1 MDVEQ
6 TRRFQQRRRV
16 SVSPQQIID
25 GILAGERSML
35 ARGITLVESSVP
47 AHQEPAQQILEACLP
62 HTNGSIRL
70 GITGVPGV
78 GKSTFIEALG
88 VHLTRDRNEKVAV
101 LAVDP
106 SSPVSGGSILGDK
119 TRMTRLGVDPHAY
132 IRPSPASGSLGGVA
146 RKTREAIILCEA
158 AGYRNVF
165 VETVGVGQSEVAVAG
180 LTDFFLLLMLAG
192 AGDEL
197 QGMKRGI
204 MEMTE
209 LMAINK
215 ADGDNRVPSESA
227 RRLYESALKLFPP
240 HASGWSPQVVTCS
253 ARTGEG
259 IAAIWKLVL
268 EHHEQAVRS
277 GWYEKNRRQQ
287 AQQAMYATI
296 EAGLRDQFF
305 SNSEVRRNIATL
317 ETDVLEGRVSAYR
330 AARQL
335 LDRFKGANTE

>member
-6 TRRFQQRRRV
+6 ARRFQQRRRV
-16 SVSPQQIID
+16 AVSPQQIID
-25 GILAGERSML
+25 GIIAGDRAML
-35 ARGITLVESSVP
+35 ARGITLIESSVP

-88 VHLTRDRNEKVAV
+88 IHLTHERGQKVAV

-158 AGYRNVF
+158 AGYRNIF

-204 MEMTE
+204 MEMTD

-215 ADGDNRVPSESA
+215 ADGDNRVPSEAA

-240 HASGWSPQVVTCS
+240 HASGWSPRVVTCS
-253 ARTGEG
+253 SRTGEG
-259 IAAIWKLVL
+259 IAAIWKMVL
-268 EHHEQAVRS
+268 EHHGQTLRS
-277 GWYEKNRRQQ
+277 GWYERNRREQ
-287 AQQAMYATI
+287 ARKAMYAAI
-296 EAGLRDQFF
+296 ENGLRDQFF
-305 SNSEVRRNIATL
+305 SHSGVKRDLATL
-317 ETDVLEGRVSAYR
+317 ETEVLEGRISAYR

-335 LDRFKGANTE
+335 LDRFSGAKPE

>member
-1 MDVEQ
+1 MDAEQ
-6 TRRFQQRRRV
+6 TRLFQQRRRAP
-16 SVSPQQIID
+16 VSPQQIID
-25 GILAGERSML
+25 GILAGERAML
-35 ARGITLVESSVP
+35 ARGITLIESSVP

-88 VHLTRDRNEKVAV
+88 IHLTHERGEKVAV

-132 IRPSPASGSLGGVA
+132 IRPSPAGGSLGGVA
-146 RKTREAIILCEA
+146 RKTREAIVLCEA
-158 AGYRNVF
+158 AGYRNIF
-165 VETVGVGQSEVAVAG
+165 IETVGVGQSEIAVAG

-204 MEMTE
+204 MEMTD

-215 ADGDNRVPSESA
+215 ADGDNRVPSEAA

-240 HASGWSPQVVTCS
+240 HASGWTPHVVTCS

-259 IAAIWKLVL
+259 IAAIWKIVL
-268 EHHEQAVRS
+268 ENHVQTVKS
-277 GWYEKNRRQQ
+277 GWYERNRREQSR
-287 AQQAMYATI
+287 QAMYAAI
-296 EAGLRDQFF
+296 ENGLRDQFF
-305 SNSEVRRNIATL
+305 SDSRVKRDLATL
-317 ETDVLEGRVSAYR
+317 ETDVLEGRTSAYR

-335 LDRFKGANTE
+335 LEHFNGAKPE